1 MTIAIICI
9 VIFILILGS
18 GYAGLIAQKRL
29 AEDHKTPDSRGV
41 IGQVAGLVSLL
52 LALVLGTLIGVSF
65 SFFSSQKT
73 QLETFSAQVLRLDQA
88 LKQYGPETKPARDK
102 LKEAIVIGYETFWGG
117 GKPDRNALTVQWPL
131 EDSQRM
137 ADYLATLQPKTD
149 AQKQALA
156 TANQYASMVEQ
167 TRLLTSL
174 QVASHPVS
182 AVLVVILVFWT
193 VAAFFAIGLYATPN
207 CVDWDHGVFEPLY
220 GRYRA
225 NMADWFEALG
235 TTIGVI
241 HIQQTDC
248 QLDRHWDFTELGCV
262 DPKAAATLQRA
273 NGLEAVPVLLEAF
286 YPFEAR
292 RRFGPRRDEAIDDA
306 AEDRLPVRSA
316 RERRRQPARQHSR
329 RRPPGLR
336 EPIGDPQQN
345 EADGRRVAAAEST
358 FSAP

>member
-18 GYAGLIAQKRL
+18 GYAGIMAQKRL

-193 VAAFFAIGLYATPN
+193 VALFFAIGLYATPN
-207 CVDWDHGVFEPLY
+207 VLVLT
-220 GRYRA
+220 
-225 NMADWFEALG
+225 ALTFG
-235 TTIGVI
+235 ALSIAFAI
-241 HIQQTDC
+241 FLI
-248 QLDRHWDFTELGCV
+248 LELGLPYTGLFRVSPAALEQTIEYV
-262 DPKAAATLQRA
+262 DK
-273 NGLEAVPVLLEAF
+273 
-286 YPFEAR
+286 
-292 RRFGPRRDEAIDDA
+292 
-306 AEDRLPVRSA
+306 
-316 RERRRQPARQHSR
+316 
-329 RRPPGLR
+329 
-336 EPIGDPQQN
+336 
-345 EADGRRVAAAEST
+345 
-358 FSAP
+358 